1 PVGATPWS
9 PAAEVAA
16 TVAAAKASPAEHDA
30 LASTSDRTPLA
41 AADPQVHL
49 QLEGVHPLLPWT
61 SAISLHVRG
70 RDTDG
75 PHEFETTVTVR
86 ASSGDAHLPGWIR
99 ACDGFEL
106 KLAAADPWY
115 EAVDRAVTELRAA
128 EWLMHVPVHP
138 ATVLL
143 GRVVNELR

>member
-1 PVGATPWS
+1 RRARAQLRAGLERSDDVQVRRGFALLLMATNAGALRVGAVGGAAAAGGIIMSGKMLAAALAVLVVVSWLLPVGAPPWS
-9 PAAEVAA
+9 RAAEVAA

-75 PHEFETTVTVR
+75 PHEF
-86 ASSGDAHLPGWIR
+86 
-99 ACDGFEL
+99 
-106 KLAAADPWY
+106 
-115 EAVDRAVTELRAA
+115 
-128 EWLMHVPVHP
+128 
-138 ATVLL
+138 
-143 GRVVNELR
+143 